1 MNNNYIIYLGMI
13 LVIFCW
19 VITPFFRKSA
29 LVNINSFDLF
39 LITQS
44 IVMIYVALI
53 VIFLKLIND
62 YSIPSI
68 ENLSKKEILY
78 ILAGSMTTVIS
89 SIVLI
94 WLLKH
99 NEATYIMPQLQP
111 AVLVLTLIIGT
122 CIFNEKIT
130 SNKIIGII
138 LIIFGIYSINKTNV
152 DR

>member
-1 MNNNYIIYLGMI
+1 
-13 LVIFCW
+13 
-19 VITPFFRKSA
+19 
-29 LVNINSFDLF
+29 
-39 LITQS
+39 
-44 IVMIYVALI
+44 
-53 VIFLKLIND
+53 
-62 YSIPSI
+62 
-68 ENLSKKEILY
+68 
-78 ILAGSMTTVIS
+78 MTTVIS

-99 NEATYIMPQLQP
+99 NEATYIIPQLQP

>member
-99 NEATYIMPQLQP
+99 NEATYIIPQLQP

>member
-1 MNNNYIIYLGMI
+1 MI

-99 NEATYIMPQLQP
+99 NEATYIIPQLQP

>member
-29 LVNINSFDLF
+29 LVSLNSFDLF

-44 IVMIYVALI
+44 IVMIYIALT
-53 VIFLKLIND
+53 VIFLKLINN
-62 YSIPSI
+62 YSIPSVD
-68 ENLSKKEILY
+68 NLSKKEILY

-89 SIVLI
+89 SITLI

-111 AVLVLTLIIGT
+111 IVLVLTLIIGT
-122 CIFNEKIT
+122 CVFNEKIT
-130 SNKIIGII
+130 YNKIIGII
-138 LIIFGIYSINKTNV
+138 LIICGIYSINKTNIA
-152 DR
+152 R

>member
-1 MNNNYIIYLGMI
+1 MNNNYIFYLGMI

-39 LITQS
+39 LITQC

-53 VIFLKLIND
+53 VIFLKLINN

-111 AVLVLTLIIGT
+111 VVLALTLIIGT